1 MNRLFLSF
9 LGLFVSIGIQ
19 ASNYLCFTANED
31 GSMVGCVMESS
42 RALSCAIESNG
53 VLSNWQLYTSGAV
66 IVLEKKGDK
75 VYWSGNNPYG
85 FGEQYRKNHFIMKG
99 SIAASGSVMSLIDEV
114 GESTVIPRVPYC
126 FFGLFS
132 GCDCLTQAPELPAT
146 ELGYCCYYSMFADCK
161 SLTKIPEL
169 PAEDLSL
176 GYGERCYAFMF
187 AGCTGLTEVEELPAK
202 VLSSSCY
209 CHMFDS
215 CVNLVKAPVLPAT
228 YSVSG
233 CYEGMFYGCTSLTQ
247 APELPAAVVEFNGY
261 KQMFSGCVALTQ
273 APKLPSSSL
282 GMGCY
287 EEMFSG
293 CTSLTQ
299 APELPVSWVKQD
311 SYRGMFAG
319 CTSLTQAPELPAT
332 RLDYYC
338 YDSMFSG
345 CTSLTRAPELPAV
358 YFHRSEITDLND
370 TVFIDELSYGCYD
383 KMFSGCENLSYI
395 KVATPVWG
403 IDSVIMTNGW
413 VENVS
418 ATGTF
423 ICPAALEE
431 KYGIDYIPEGW
442 SLNGNSVNDYFSPI
456 NGILFSCDGHLFLSS
471 SESGNARIFNIGGEL
486 LKSVAYEIGETD
498 LGAFP
503 AGVYVV
509 NGQKVVVK

>member
-1 MNRLFLSF
+1 MGRLFLSVF
-9 LGLFVSIGIQ
+9 CLLISIGVQ
-19 ASNYLCFTANED
+19 ASNFLCFTANED
-31 GSMVGCVMESS
+31 SSVVGCVMKSPRS
-42 RALSCAIESNG
+42 LSYSFNAYDAEPVWVEYIPGKS
-53 VLSNWQLYTSGAV
+53 

-75 VYWSGNNPYG
+75 VYWGGVNPYG
-85 FGEQYRKNHFIMKG
+85 FAGEKYKDNCFFMKG
-99 SIAASGSVMSLIDEV
+99 SIAASGSVMSIIDGV
-114 GESTVIPRVPYC
+114 GESTVIPKVRKC

-146 ELGYCCYYSMFADCK
+146 ELVSQCYYSMFADCK

-176 GYGERCYAFMF
+176 GDYCYAYMF
-187 AGCTGLTEVEELPAK
+187 AGCTGLTEVEEWSAK
-202 VLSSSCY
+202 ILSSGCY

-215 CVNLVKAPVLPAT
+215 CVNLVKAPVLPVTKLDAN
-228 YSVSG
+228 
-233 CYEGMFYGCTSLTQ
+233 CYEGMFYGCTSLDK
-247 APELPAAVVEFNGY
+247 APELP
-261 KQMFSGCVALTQ
+261 ST
-273 APKLPSSSL
+273 SL
-282 GMGCY
+282 DWGCY

-299 APELPVSWVKQD
+299 APELPASWMYQD
-311 SYRGMFAG
+311 CYRGMFAG
-319 CTSLTQAPELPAT
+319 CTSLIQAPELPAT

-345 CTSLTRAPELPAV
+345 CTSLTRAPELLAV
-358 YFHRSEITDLND
+358 DFHRSEISDSKD
-370 TVFIDELSYGCYD
+370 TVYVDELSYGCYD
-383 KMFSGCENLSYI
+383 KMFSGCENLNYI

-403 IDSVIMTNGW
+403 KDNAIVTNGW

-431 KYGIDYIPEGW
+431 KYGIDYIPDGW
-442 SLNGNSVNDYFSPI
+442 SLYGNAVNDYFSPI
-456 NGILFSCDGHLFLSS
+456 NGDFFSCDGHLFLSS

-486 LKSVAYEIGETD
+486 LKSVAYESGETD

-509 NGQKVVVK
+509 NGRKVVVE